1 MTGSSSWIR
10 KERRLAIYI
19 RSGFICAYCGKGLK
33 DCKPNE
39 MGLDHLE
46 DLVDDGGHVGANNES
61 SNLVMSCTRC
71 NSQRVNR
78 EWRNYAPAGAQ
89 DRIES
94 IRYQAL
100 NMDLARA
107 IIAGTAVWAD
117 R

>member
-10 KERRLAIYI
+10 KEKRVALYI
-19 RSGFICAYCGKGLK
+19 RSGFTCAYCGRDLK
-33 DCKPNE
+33 DARPEE

-46 DLVDDGGHVGANNES
+46 TLPNGGHVGANNEP
-61 SNLVMSCTRC
+61 SNLVMVCRRC
-71 NSQRVNR
+71 NSQRGNR
-78 EWRNYAPAGAQ
+78 EWRDYAPAGSQ
-89 DRIES
+89 DRIEAV
-94 IRYQAL
+94 RYLPL